1 MTSVVAVLGRRL
13 RPGATPDDF
22 VRTWYP
28 DRGFGAAMRGP
39 ILAQDVN
46 DDREL
51 LTLGFFELPDRAAL
65 ADALERVAAQEAVRR
80 DRIEAMVESSRVH
93 AIYEVLAEC
102 DFANDETVEAGR
114 PPAAG
119 GA

>member
-1 MTSVVAVLGRRL
+1 MTSFVAVLGRRL

-22 VRTWYP
+22 VRAWYP

-39 ILAQDVN
+39 I
-46 DDREL
+46 
-51 LTLGFFELPDRAAL
+51 
-65 ADALERVAAQEAVRR
+65 VAAQEAVRH
-80 DRIEAMVESSRVH
+80 DRIEAVVESSRVH
-93 AIYEVLAEC
+93 AIDEVLAEY
-102 DFANDETVEAGR
+102 DFSNDETVEAGR

>member
-1 MTSVVAVLGRRL
+1 MTSFVAVLGRRL

-22 VRTWYP
+22 VRAWYP

-39 ILAQDVN
+39 MLAQDVN

-51 LTLGFFELPDRAAL
+51 LTVGFFELPDRASL
-65 ADALERVAAQEAVRR
+65 ADALERVAAQEAVRH
-80 DRIEAMVESSRVH
+80 DRIEAVVESSRVH
-93 AIYEVLAEC
+93 AIYEVLAEY
-102 DFANDETVEAGR
+102 DFSTDATVEAGR